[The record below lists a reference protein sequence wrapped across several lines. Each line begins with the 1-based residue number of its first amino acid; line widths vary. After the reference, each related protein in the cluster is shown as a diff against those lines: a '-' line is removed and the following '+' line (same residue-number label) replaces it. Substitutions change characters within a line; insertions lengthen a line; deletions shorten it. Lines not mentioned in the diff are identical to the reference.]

1 MSSTSITKYLPSGIK
16 TQEVH
21 WNKGTLRLTQ
31 DAELHVSEDRGVL
44 TLFVYEPVLDEEFL
58 LAEIEFDVKRSDMS
72 EDQYALLFWI
82 LNEYDE
88 GVDIRSARQLEDTFK
103 KLVGELRKLGLIK

>member
-1 MSSTSITKYLPSGIK
+1 MAITKYLPSGIK
-16 TQEVH
+16 TQEVR
-21 WNKGTLRLTQ
+21 WNNGTLRLTQ

-44 TLFVYEPVLDEEFL
+44 TFFVYEPVLDEEFV
-58 LAEIEFDVKRSDMS
+58 LAEIEFDVKKSDMS
-72 EDQYALLFWI
+72 EDQYSLFFWI

-103 KLVGELRKLGLIK
+103 KLVSELRKIGLIK

>member
-1 MSSTSITKYLPSGIK
+1 MSSTSITKFLPTGIK
-16 TQEVH
+16 TQEVR
-21 WNKGTLRLTQ
+21 WNNGTLRLTQ

-88 GVDIRSARQLEDTFK
+88 GVDITKATQLENSFK
-103 KLVGELRKLGLIK
+103 KLVSELRKIGLIK